1 MAATAAAATLLYG
14 GGPLRDISS
23 SARHATGSRMMP
35 ISQDEVIAL
44 VNAFHETTMIKKG
57 NAAEQGKFFL
67 YPDSR
72 IFILHGE
79 DISLQQNYEIHQRL
93 TNEMH
98 VPLDGWEITPLL
110 SQPER
115 VRAVGAVYWQGQLVN
130 SAADALIKVVVG
142 EDWVMQRTPAGE
154 LKIAL
159 QINSYHHFLPDS
171 APIALK

>member
-1 MAATAAAATLLYG
+1 
-14 GGPLRDISS
+14 
-23 SARHATGSRMMP
+23 MP
-35 ISQDEVIAL
+35 ISREEVLAL

-57 NAAEQGKFFL
+57 DAAAQAKFFL

-72 IFILHGE
+72 IYILHGE

-98 VPLDGWEITPLL
+98 VTLEGWEITPLY

-115 VRAVGAVYWQGQLVN
+115 VRAVGAVYWQGRLVA
-130 SAADALIKVVVG
+130 SAKDALIKVVVG
-142 EDWVMQRTPAGE
+142 EDWVMQRNPAGE

-159 QINSYHHFLPDS
+159 LINAYHHFLPDS
-171 APIALK
+171 APIELK